1 MAANAVISPEEEIVF
16 EEKTQLARKS
26 LKVQK
31 PKLTPKPAGRK
42 QRVKEMLATVFE
54 GREEFLGRTPD

>member
-26 LKVQK
+26 LKVQE